1 MPDAEAV
8 INIQA
13 RYGEIHMAD
22 NRPDDKS
29 DATAKPAQGTV
40 DTGTKY
46 RDRPSDDGKYGD
58 ADAQPRPGA
67 AREDAAGT

>member
-1 MPDAEAV
+1 MRDAEA
-8 INIQA
+8 INTATLTHTEDPMTDTQ
-13 RYGEIHMAD
+13 
-22 NRPDDKS
+22 PKDKS
-29 DATAKPAQGTV
+29 DSKAKPAQGTL